1 MNKAYIFDDLR
12 IKNANPKRVMR
23 KVIFLLFASVMLGF
37 TAMAQPISGNGLA
50 GPHHTIGELDKLGK
64 LELTKIY
71 VEQVNK
77 LGMLVPFIPFNQ
89 KGDAVSLSG
98 MGIPPSKDNNDFI
111 KVLDASSGDHAER
124 TDQTLNNI
132 VPYADKED
140 IIKSI
145 LFLQGVIERIES
157 GI

>member
-1 MNKAYIFDDLR
+1 MNKAYIFGHLR
-12 IKNANPKRVMR
+12 IKNANPFSVMR
-23 KVIFLLFASVMLGF
+23 KVIFLLFACLMVSL
-37 TAMAQPISGNGLA
+37 TAMAQPISGNGA
-50 GPHHTIGELDKLGK
+50 SGPHHTIGELDKLGK

-77 LGMLVPFIPFNQ
+77 LSMLLPFIPFNQ
-89 KGDAVSLSG
+89 KGDAVSLAG
-98 MGIPPSKDNNDFI
+98 MGVPPSKDNNDYI
-111 KVLDASSGDHAER
+111 KILDASSGDHAER

-132 VPYADKED
+132 IPYADKED

-145 LFLQGVIERIES
+145 LFLQSVIERIES

>member
-1 MNKAYIFDDLR
+1 MGAKLY
-12 IKNANPKRVMR
+12 
-23 KVIFLLFASVMLGF
+23 
-37 TAMAQPISGNGLA
+37 AQPSGDGTS
-50 GPHHTIGELDKLGK
+50 GPHHTVGELDKLGK

-77 LGMLVPFIPFNQ
+77 LGMLLPYIPFNQ

-98 MGIPPSKDNNDFI
+98 MGIPNSKDNNDYI

-124 TDQTLNNI
+124 SDQTLSNI
-132 VPYADKED
+132 IPYADKED

-145 LFLQGVIERIES
+145 LFLQGVIERIET